1 MKKMTDNME
10 EATNKKYSAYNAIY
24 SVDIESRI
32 KNIFWGLFITMI
44 CILFVPWTQNINT
57 SGIVTTQFQEQ
68 RPQQINSVIPGKIIK
83 WWVKEGDFVQKG
95 DTIVELADTKD
106 DYLDPR
112 LIERTNDQLIAKKQK
127 VDFYD
132 NKISSING
140 QLIAIE
146 AGFKLKESSIRNKI
160 QQLERKI
167 LIDSAEL
174 AAAKIDLEVGTNQFN
189 RAGKM
194 LNDGI
199 ISLVDYERRTQ
210 SFNKAK
216 AGFQEKQQKFLNTK
230 QDVLIA
236 RIELNTLKQDVND
249 KLFKLKGEIASSNTE
264 KSTVIAEVAKNENE
278 LSNYRIRGSQK
289 WLVAPQT
296 GQIIKAKKAGI
307 NEIVK
312 EGEMIV
318 EIVPNVFLYAVE
330 LFVKPMDLALLNKGQ
345 DVRLQFDG
353 YPAIVF
359 SGWPSSSYGTFAGK
373 ISAIET
379 NRSESGK
386 FRVLIIPDQTVKKWP
401 TNLKIGT
408 GAKGFALLNDVPIW
422 YELWRQLNGFPPD
435 FYTVEVKGKEKEKG
449 KERETNEK

>member
-1 MKKMTDNME
+1 MKKVLDNIDE
-10 EATNKKYSAYNAIY
+10 ETGKKYSAYNSIY

-32 KNIFWGLFITMI
+32 KNIFWGLFFVLVF
-44 CILFVPWTQNINT
+44 ILFVPWTQNINT

-68 RPQQINSVIPGKIIK
+68 RPQQINSIIPGKIIK

-132 NKISSING
+132 SKITNIKG
-140 QLIAIE
+140 QIVAIE
-146 AGFKLKESSIRNKI
+146 EGFKLKESAIRNKI

-174 AAAKIDLEVGTNQFN
+174 SAAKIDLEVGTNQYN

-249 KLFKLKGEIASSNTE
+249 KLFKLKGDIANSNTE

-278 LSNYRIRGSQK
+278 LSNYRIRGGQK

-318 EIVPNVFLYAVE
+318 EIVPNSFKYAVE
-330 LFVKPMDLALLNKGQ
+330 LFVKPMDLALINKGQ

-359 SGWPSSSYGTFAGK
+359 SGWPNSSYGTFAGK

-379 NRSESGK
+379 NRNENGQ
-386 FRVLIIPDQTVKKWP
+386 FRVLIIPDMTEKNWP
-401 TNLKIGT
+401 SNLKIGT
-408 GAKGFALLNDVPIW
+408 GAQGFALLNDVPIW

-435 FYTVEVKGKEKEKG
+435 FYTLELKGKDIKA
-449 KERETNEK
+449 NEKK

>member
-1 MKKMTDNME
+1 LTKKL
-10 EATNKKYSAYNAIY
+10 AKKYSAYNSIY

-32 KNIFWGLFITMI
+32 KNIFWGLFFVLVF
-44 CILFVPWTQNINT
+44 ILFVPWTQNINT

-68 RPQQINSVIPGKIIK
+68 RPQQINSIIPGKIIK

-132 NKISSING
+132 SKITNING

-146 AGFKLKESSIRNKI
+146 AGFKLQEAAIRNKI

-174 AAAKIDLEVGTNQFN
+174 SAAKIDLEVGTNQYN

-236 RIELNTLKQDVND
+236 RIDLNSLKQEVND
-249 KLFKLKGEIASSNTE
+249 KLFKLKGDIANANTE
-264 KSTVIAEVAKNENE
+264 KSTVIAEVAK
-278 LSNYRIRGSQK
+278 K
-289 WLVAPQT
+289 
-296 GQIIKAKKAGI
+296 
-307 NEIVK
+307 
-312 EGEMIV
+312 
-318 EIVPNVFLYAVE
+318 
-330 LFVKPMDLALLNKGQ
+330 
-345 DVRLQFDG
+345 
-353 YPAIVF
+353 
-359 SGWPSSSYGTFAGK
+359 
-373 ISAIET
+373 
-379 NRSESGK
+379 
-386 FRVLIIPDQTVKKWP
+386 
-401 TNLKIGT
+401 
-408 GAKGFALLNDVPIW
+408 
-422 YELWRQLNGFPPD
+422 
-435 FYTVEVKGKEKEKG
+435 
-449 KERETNEK
+449 

>member
-1 MKKMTDNME
+1 MKKVLDNIDE
-10 EATNKKYSAYNAIY
+10 ETGKKYSAYNSIY

-32 KNIFWGLFITMI
+32 KNIFWGLFFVLIF
-44 CILFVPWTQNINT
+44 ILFVPWTQNINT

-68 RPQQINSVIPGKIIK
+68 RPQQINSIIPGKIIK

-127 VDFYD
+127 VEFYD
-132 NKISSING
+132 NKITNIKG

-146 AGFKLKESSIRNKI
+146 EGFKLKEATIKNKI

-174 AAAKIDLEVGTNQFN
+174 AAANVDLQVGTNQYN

-216 AGFQEKQQKFLNTK
+216 ASFQEKQQKFLNTK

-236 RIELNTLKQDVND
+236 RIDLNTLKQDVND
-249 KLFKLKGEIASSNTE
+249 KLFKLKGDIANSNTE

-289 WLVAPQT
+289 WLLAPQT

-318 EIVPNVFLYAVE
+318 EIVPNSFLYAVE
-330 LFVKPMDLALLNKGQ
+330 LFVKPMDLALINKGQ

-359 SGWPSSSYGTFAGK
+359 SGWPNSSYGTFAGK

-379 NRSESGK
+379 NRNENGQ
-386 FRVLIIPDQTVKKWP
+386 FRVLIIPDQKEKNWP
-401 TNLKIGT
+401 SNLKIGT
-408 GAKGFALLNDVPIW
+408 GAQGFALLNDVPIW

-435 FYTVEVKGKEKEKG
+435 FYTIEVKGKDIKA
-449 KERETNEK
+449 NEKK

>member
-1 MKKMTDNME
+1 MKQVLDNID
-10 EATNKKYSAYNAIY
+10 EATGKKYSAYDSIY

-32 KNIFWGLFITMI
+32 KNIFWGLLIVLI
-44 CILFVPWTQNINT
+44 IILFVPWTQNIST
-57 SGIVTTQFQEQ
+57 SGVVTTQFQEQ

-83 WWVKEGDFVQKG
+83 WWVKEGDYVQKG

-112 LIERTNDQLIAKKQK
+112 LIERTNDQLTAKKQK

-132 NKISSING
+132 TKITNIKG

-146 AGFKLKESSIRNKI
+146 EGFKLKEATIKNKI

-174 AAAKIDLEVGTNQFN
+174 AAANVDLQVGTNQYN

-236 RIELNTLKQDVND
+236 RIDLNTLKQDVND
-249 KLFKLKGEIASSNTE
+249 KLFKLKGDIANSNTE

-289 WLVAPQT
+289 WLLAPQT

-318 EIVPNVFLYAVE
+318 EIVPNSFLYAVE
-330 LFVKPMDLALLNKGQ
+330 LFVKPMDLALINKGQ

-359 SGWPSSSYGTFAGK
+359 SGWPNSSYGTFAGK

-379 NRSESGK
+379 NRNENGQ
-386 FRVLIIPDQTVKKWP
+386 FRVLIIPDQKEKNWP
-401 TNLKIGT
+401 SNLKIGT
-408 GAKGFALLNDVPIW
+408 GAQGFALLNDVPIW

-435 FYTVEVKGKEKEKG
+435 FYTIEVKGKDIKA
-449 KERETNEK
+449 NEKK

>member
-1 MKKMTDNME
+1 MKKVLDNIDE
-10 EATNKKYSAYNAIY
+10 ETGKKYSAYNSIY

-32 KNIFWGLFITMI
+32 KNIFWGLFFVLIF
-44 CILFVPWTQNINT
+44 ILFVPWTQNINT

-68 RPQQINSVIPGKIIK
+68 RPQQINSIIPGKIIK

-127 VDFYD
+127 VEFYD
-132 NKISSING
+132 NKITNIKG
-140 QLIAIE
+140 QIVAIE
-146 AGFKLKESSIRNKI
+146 EGFKLKEAAIRNKI

-174 AAAKIDLEVGTNQFN
+174 AAANVDLQVGTNQYN

-236 RIELNTLKQDVND
+236 RIDLNTLKQDVND
-249 KLFKLKGEIASSNTE
+249 KLFKLKGDIANSNTE
-264 KSTVIAEVAKNENE
+264 KSSVIAEVAKNENE

-289 WLVAPQT
+289 WLLAPQT

-318 EIVPNVFLYAVE
+318 EIVPNSFLYAVE
-330 LFVKPMDLALLNKGQ
+330 LFVKPMDLALINKGQ

-359 SGWPSSSYGTFAGK
+359 SGWPNSSYGTFAGK

-379 NRSESGK
+379 NRNENGQ
-386 FRVLIIPDQTVKKWP
+386 FRVLIIPDKKEKNWP
-401 TNLKIGT
+401 SNLKIGT
-408 GAKGFALLNDVPIW
+408 GAQGFALLNDVPIW

-435 FYTVEVKGKEKEKG
+435 FYTIEVKGKDIKA
-449 KERETNEK
+449 NEKK

>member
-1 MKKMTDNME
+1 MKQVLDNID
-10 EATNKKYSAYNAIY
+10 EATGKKYSAYSSIY

-32 KNIFWGLFITMI
+32 KNIFWGLFFVLVF
-44 CILFVPWTQNINT
+44 ILFVPWTQNINT

-68 RPQQINSVIPGKIIK
+68 RPQQINSIIPGKIIK

-112 LIERTNDQLIAKKQK
+112 LIERTNDQLTAKKQK

-132 NKISSING
+132 NKITNING

-146 AGFKLKESSIRNKI
+146 AGFKLQEAAIKNKI

-174 AAAKIDLEVGTNQFN
+174 SAAKIDLEVGTNQYN

-236 RIELNTLKQDVND
+236 RIDLNSLKQEVND
-249 KLFKLKGEIASSNTE
+249 KLFKLKGDIANSNTE
-264 KSTVIAEVAKNENE
+264 KSTVIAEVAKIENE

-289 WLVAPQT
+289 WLLAPQT

-318 EIVPNVFLYAVE
+318 EIVPNSFKYAVE
-330 LFVKPMDLALLNKGQ
+330 LFVKPMDLALINKGQ

-359 SGWPSSSYGTFAGK
+359 SGWPNSSYGTFAGK

-379 NRSESGK
+379 NRNENGQ
-386 FRVLIIPDQTVKKWP
+386 FRVLIIPDMTDKNWP
-401 TNLKIGT
+401 SNLKIGT
-408 GAKGFALLNDVPIW
+408 GAQGFALLNDVPIW

-435 FYTVEVKGKEKEKG
+435 FYTVEVKGKDTK
-449 KERETNEK
+449 TNEKK

>member
-1 MKKMTDNME
+1 MKKEIDTIDE
-10 EATNKKYSAYNAIY
+10 ETGKKYAAYNSIY

-32 KNIFWGLFITMI
+32 KNIFWGLFFVLVF
-44 CILFVPWTQNINT
+44 ILFVPWTQNINT

-68 RPQQINSVIPGKIIK
+68 RPQQINSIIPGKIIK

-132 NKISSING
+132 SKITNIKG
-140 QLIAIE
+140 QIVAIE
-146 AGFKLKESSIRNKI
+146 EGFKLKESAIRNKI

-174 AAAKIDLEVGTNQFN
+174 SAAKIDLEVGTNQYN

-249 KLFKLKGEIASSNTE
+249 KLFKLKGDIANSNTE

-278 LSNYRIRGSQK
+278 LSNYRIRGGQK

-318 EIVPNVFLYAVE
+318 EIVPNSFKYAVE
-330 LFVKPMDLALLNKGQ
+330 LFIKPMDLALINKGQ

-359 SGWPSSSYGTFAGK
+359 SGWPNSSYGTFAGK

-379 NRSESGK
+379 NRNENGQ
-386 FRVLIIPDQTVKKWP
+386 FRVLIIPDMSVKNWP
-401 TNLKIGT
+401 SNLKIGT
-408 GAKGFALLNDVPIW
+408 GAQGFALLNDVPIW

-435 FYTVEVKGKEKEKG
+435 FYTLEVKGKDIKA
-449 KERETNEK
+449 NEKK

>member
-1 MKKMTDNME
+1 MKKVLDNIDE
-10 EATNKKYSAYNAIY
+10 ETGKKYSAYNSIY

-32 KNIFWGLFITMI
+32 KNIFWGLFFVLIF
-44 CILFVPWTQNINT
+44 ILFVPWTQNINT

-68 RPQQINSVIPGKIIK
+68 RPQQINSIIPGKIIK

-127 VDFYD
+127 VEFYD
-132 NKISSING
+132 NKITNIKG
-140 QLIAIE
+140 QIVAIE
-146 AGFKLKESSIRNKI
+146 EGFKLKEAAIRNKI

-174 AAAKIDLEVGTNQFN
+174 AAANVDLQVGTNQYN

-236 RIELNTLKQDVND
+236 RIDLNTLKQDVND
-249 KLFKLKGEIASSNTE
+249 KLFKLKGDIANSNTE
-264 KSTVIAEVAKNENE
+264 KSSVIAEVAKNENE

-289 WLVAPQT
+289 WLLAPQT

-318 EIVPNVFLYAVE
+318 EIVPNSFLYAVE
-330 LFVKPMDLALLNKGQ
+330 LFVKPMDLALINKGQ

-359 SGWPSSSYGTFAGK
+359 SGWPNSSYGTFAGK

-379 NRSESGK
+379 NRNENGQ
-386 FRVLIIPDQTVKKWP
+386 FRVLIIPDQKEKNWP
-401 TNLKIGT
+401 SNLKIGT
-408 GAKGFALLNDVPIW
+408 GAQGFALLNDVPIW

-435 FYTVEVKGKEKEKG
+435 FYTIEVKGKDIKA
-449 KERETNEK
+449 NEKK

>member
-1 MKKMTDNME
+1 MKKVLDNIDE
-10 EATNKKYSAYNAIY
+10 ETGKKYSAYNSIY

-32 KNIFWGLFITMI
+32 KNIFWGLFIVLI
-44 CILFVPWTQNINT
+44 FILFVPWTQNINT

-68 RPQQINSVIPGKIIK
+68 RPQQINSIIPGKIIK

-112 LIERTNDQLIAKKQK
+112 LIERTNDQLTAKKQK

-132 NKISSING
+132 NKITNIKG

-146 AGFKLKESSIRNKI
+146 EGFKLKQAAIKNKI

-174 AAAKIDLEVGTNQFN
+174 AAANVDLQVGTNQYN

-249 KLFKLKGEIASSNTE
+249 KLFKLKGDIANSNTE

-289 WLVAPQT
+289 WLLAPQT

-318 EIVPNVFLYAVE
+318 EIVPNSFLYAVE
-330 LFVKPMDLALLNKGQ
+330 LFVKPMDLALINKGQ

-359 SGWPSSSYGTFAGK
+359 SGWPNSSYGTFAGK

-379 NRSESGK
+379 NRNENGQ
-386 FRVLIIPDQTVKKWP
+386 FRVLIIPDQKEKNWP
-401 TNLKIGT
+401 SNLKIGT
-408 GAKGFALLNDVPIW
+408 GAQGFALLNDVPIW

-435 FYTVEVKGKEKEKG
+435 FYTIEVKGKDIKA
-449 KERETNEK
+449 NEKK

>member
-1 MKKMTDNME
+1 MKKVLDNIDE
-10 EATNKKYSAYNAIY
+10 ETGKKYAAYNSIY

-32 KNIFWGLFITMI
+32 KNIFWGLFFVLVF
-44 CILFVPWTQNINT
+44 ILFVPWTQNINT

-68 RPQQINSVIPGKIIK
+68 RPQQINSIIPGKIIK

-132 NKISSING
+132 SKITNIKG
-140 QLIAIE
+140 QIVAIE
-146 AGFKLKESSIRNKI
+146 EGFKLKESAIRNKI

-174 AAAKIDLEVGTNQFN
+174 SAAKIDLEVGTNQYN

-249 KLFKLKGEIASSNTE
+249 KLFKLKGDIANSNTE

-278 LSNYRIRGSQK
+278 LSNYRIRGGQK

-318 EIVPNVFLYAVE
+318 EIVPNSFKYAVE
-330 LFVKPMDLALLNKGQ
+330 LFVKPMDLALINKGQ

-359 SGWPSSSYGTFAGK
+359 SGWPNSSYGTFAGK

-379 NRSESGK
+379 NRNENGQ
-386 FRVLIIPDQTVKKWP
+386 FRVLIIPDMTEKNWP
-401 TNLKIGT
+401 SNLKIGT
-408 GAKGFALLNDVPIW
+408 GAQGFALLNDVPIW

-435 FYTVEVKGKEKEKG
+435 FYTLEVKGKDLKA
-449 KERETNEK
+449 NEKK

>member
-1 MKKMTDNME
+1 
-10 EATNKKYSAYNAIY
+10 
-24 SVDIESRI
+24 
-32 KNIFWGLFITMI
+32 
-44 CILFVPWTQNINT
+44 
-57 SGIVTTQFQEQ
+57 
-68 RPQQINSVIPGKIIK
+68 
-83 WWVKEGDFVQKG
+83 VKEGDFVQKG

-112 LIERTNDQLIAKKQK
+112 LIERTNDQLTAKKQK

-132 NKISSING
+132 SKITNING
-140 QLIAIE
+140 QLVAIE
-146 AGFKLKESSIRNKI
+146 AGFKLQEAAIKNKI

-174 AAAKIDLEVGTNQFN
+174 SAAKIDLEVGTNQYN

-236 RIELNTLKQDVND
+236 RIDLNSLKQEVND
-249 KLFKLKGEIASSNTE
+249 KLFKLKGDIANSNTE

-278 LSNYRIRGSQK
+278 LSNYRIRGGQK
-289 WLVAPQT
+289 WLLAPQT

-318 EIVPNVFLYAVE
+318 EIVPNSFKYAVE
-330 LFVKPMDLALLNKGQ
+330 LFVKPMDLALINKGQ

-359 SGWPSSSYGTFAGK
+359 SGWPNSSYGTFAGK

-379 NRSESGK
+379 NRNENGQ
-386 FRVLIIPDQTVKKWP
+386 FRVLIIPDMTEKNWP
-401 TNLKIGT
+401 SNLKIGT
-408 GAKGFALLNDVPIW
+408 GAQGFALLNDVPIW

-435 FYTVEVKGKEKEKG
+435 FYTIEIKGKDIK
-449 KERETNEK
+449 TNEKK

>member
-1 MKKMTDNME
+1 MKNMNNIE
-10 EATNKKYSAYNAIY
+10 EATSKEYSAYKAIY
-24 SVDIESRI
+24 SVDTESRI
-32 KNIFWGLFITMI
+32 KNIFWGLFVLLLI
-44 CILFVPWTQNINT
+44 ILFVPWTQNINT
-57 SGIVTTQFQEQ
+57 SGVVTTQYQEQ
-68 RPQQINSVIPGKIIK
+68 RPQQINSIIPGKIIK

-132 NKISSING
+132 TKISNING

-146 AGFKLKESSIRNKI
+146 AGFKLKEASIRNKI

-289 WLVAPQT
+289 WLLAPQT

-359 SGWPSSSYGTFAGK
+359 TGWPNSSYGTFAGK

-379 NRSESGK
+379 NRNESGK
-386 FRVLIIPDQTVKKWP
+386 FRVLIVPDQTEKKWP

-408 GAKGFALLNDVPIW
+408 GVKGFALLNDVPIW

-435 FYTVEVKGKEKEKG
+435 FYTVEVKGKDTK
-449 KERETNEK
+449 TNEK

>member
-1 MKKMTDNME
+1 
-10 EATNKKYSAYNAIY
+10 
-24 SVDIESRI
+24 
-32 KNIFWGLFITMI
+32 
-44 CILFVPWTQNINT
+44 
-57 SGIVTTQFQEQ
+57 
-68 RPQQINSVIPGKIIK
+68 
-83 WWVKEGDFVQKG
+83 VKEGDYVQKG

-132 NKISSING
+132 TKISNING

-146 AGFKLKESSIRNKI
+146 EGFKLKEAAIKNKI

-189 RAGKM
+189 RASKM
-194 LNDGI
+194 LKDGI

-278 LSNYRIRGSQK
+278 LSNYLIRGSQK
-289 WLVAPQT
+289 WLIAPQT

-318 EIVPNVFLYAVE
+318 EIVPNSFLYAVE

-359 SGWPSSSYGTFAGK
+359 SGWPNSSYGTFAGK

-379 NRSESGK
+379 NRNENGQ
-386 FRVLIIPDQTVKKWP
+386 FRVLIVPDEKEKKWP
-401 TNLKIGT
+401 SNLKIGT
-408 GAKGFALLNDVPIW
+408 GAQGFALLNNVPIW

-435 FYTVEVKGKEKEKG
+435 FYKVEIKGKDNKA
-449 KERETNEK
+449 NEKK

>member
-1 MKKMTDNME
+1 VLDNIDE
-10 EATNKKYSAYNAIY
+10 ETGKKYSAYNSIY

-32 KNIFWGLFITMI
+32 KNIFWGLFFVLIF
-44 CILFVPWTQNINT
+44 ILFVPWTQNINT

-68 RPQQINSVIPGKIIK
+68 RPQQINSIIPGKIIK

-127 VDFYD
+127 VEFYD
-132 NKISSING
+132 NKITNIKG
-140 QLIAIE
+140 QIIAIE
-146 AGFKLKESSIRNKI
+146 EGFKLKEAAIRNKI

-174 AAAKIDLEVGTNQFN
+174 AAANVDLQVGTNQYN

-236 RIELNTLKQDVND
+236 RIDLNTLKQDVND
-249 KLFKLKGEIASSNTE
+249 KLFKLKGDIANSNTE

-289 WLVAPQT
+289 WLLAPQT

-318 EIVPNVFLYAVE
+318 EIVPNSFLYAVE
-330 LFVKPMDLALLNKGQ
+330 LFVKPMDLALINKGQ

-359 SGWPSSSYGTFAGK
+359 SGWPNSSYGTFAGK

-379 NRSESGK
+379 NRNENGQ
-386 FRVLIIPDQTVKKWP
+386 FRVLIIPDQKEKNWP
-401 TNLKIGT
+401 SNLKIGT
-408 GAKGFALLNDVPIW
+408 GAQGFALLNDVPIW

-435 FYTVEVKGKEKEKG
+435 FYTIEVKGKDIKA
-449 KERETNEK
+449 NEKK

>member
-1 MKKMTDNME
+1 MKKELDTIDE
-10 EATNKKYSAYNAIY
+10 ETGKKYSAYNSIY
-24 SVDIESRI
+24 SVDIETRI
-32 KNIFWGLFITMI
+32 KNIFWGLFFVLVF
-44 CILFVPWTQNINT
+44 ILFVPWTQNINT

-68 RPQQINSVIPGKIIK
+68 RPQQINSIIPGKIIK

-132 NKISSING
+132 SKITNING

-146 AGFKLKESSIRNKI
+146 AGFKLQEAAIRNKI

-174 AAAKIDLEVGTNQFN
+174 SAAKIDLEVGTNQYN

-236 RIELNTLKQDVND
+236 RIDLNSLKQEVND
-249 KLFKLKGEIASSNTE
+249 KLFKLKGDIANANTE

-278 LSNYRIRGSQK
+278 LSNYRIRGGQK
-289 WLVAPQT
+289 WLLAPQT

-318 EIVPNVFLYAVE
+318 EIVPNSFKYAVE
-330 LFVKPMDLALLNKGQ
+330 LFIKPMDLALINKGQ

-359 SGWPSSSYGTFAGK
+359 SGWPNSSYGTFAGK

-379 NRSESGK
+379 NRNESGQ
-386 FRVLIIPDQTVKKWP
+386 FRVLIIPDMTEKNWP
-401 TNLKIGT
+401 SNLKIGT
-408 GAKGFALLNDVPIW
+408 GAQGFALLNDVPIW

-435 FYTVEVKGKEKEKG
+435 FYTLEGKDIKK
-449 KERETNEK
+449 NEKK

>member
-1 MKKMTDNME
+1 MKQVLDNIDE
-10 EATNKKYSAYNAIY
+10 ETGKKYSAYNSIY

-32 KNIFWGLFITMI
+32 KNIFWGLLAVLIL
-44 CILFVPWTQNINT
+44 ILFVPWTQNINT
-57 SGIVTTQFQEQ
+57 SGVVTTQFQEQ
-68 RPQQINSVIPGKIIK
+68 RPQQINSIIPGKIIK
-83 WWVKEGDFVQKG
+83 WWVKEGDYVQKG

-112 LIERTNDQLIAKKQK
+112 LIERTNDQLTAKKQK

-132 NKISSING
+132 SKISNIKG

-146 AGFKLKESSIRNKI
+146 AGFKLKEASIKNKI
-160 QQLERKI
+160 EQLQRKI

-174 AAAKIDLEVGTNQFN
+174 AAANIDLQVGTNQYN

-249 KLFKLKGEIASSNTE
+249 KLFKLKGDIANSNSE

-289 WLVAPQT
+289 WLIAPQT

-318 EIVPNVFLYAVE
+318 EIVPNSFLYAVE

-359 SGWPSSSYGTFAGK
+359 SGWPNSSYGTFAGK

-379 NRSESGK
+379 NRNENGQ
-386 FRVLIIPDQTVKKWP
+386 FRVLIVPDENEKKWP
-401 TNLKIGT
+401 SNLKIGT
-408 GAKGFALLNDVPIW
+408 GAQGFALLNNVPIW

-435 FYTVEVKGKEKEKG
+435 FYKVEIKGKDNKA
-449 KERETNEK
+449 NEKK

>member
-1 MKKMTDNME
+1 MKKVLDNIDE
-10 EATNKKYSAYNAIY
+10 ETGKKYSAYNSIY

-32 KNIFWGLFITMI
+32 KNIFWGLFFVLVF
-44 CILFVPWTQNINT
+44 ILFVPWTQNINT

-68 RPQQINSVIPGKIIK
+68 RPQQINSIIPGKIIK

-112 LIERTNDQLIAKKQK
+112 LIERTNDQLTAKKQK

-132 NKISSING
+132 SKITNING
-140 QLIAIE
+140 QLVAIE
-146 AGFKLKESSIRNKI
+146 AGFKLQEAAIKNKI

-174 AAAKIDLEVGTNQFN
+174 SAAKIDLEVGTNQYN

-236 RIELNTLKQDVND
+236 RIDLNSLKQEVND
-249 KLFKLKGEIASSNTE
+249 KLFKLKGDIANSNTE

-289 WLVAPQT
+289 WLLAPQT

-318 EIVPNVFLYAVE
+318 EIVPNSFKYAVE
-330 LFVKPMDLALLNKGQ
+330 LFVKPMDLALINKGQ

-359 SGWPSSSYGTFAGK
+359 SGWPNSSYGTFAGK

-379 NRSESGK
+379 NRNENGQ
-386 FRVLIIPDQTVKKWP
+386 FRVLIIPDMTEKNWP
-401 TNLKIGT
+401 SNLKIGT
-408 GAKGFALLNDVPIW
+408 GAQGFALLNDVPIW

-435 FYTVEVKGKEKEKG
+435 FYTIEIKGKDIK
-449 KERETNEK
+449 TNEKK

>member
-1 MKKMTDNME
+1 MKKVLDNIDE
-10 EATNKKYSAYNAIY
+10 ETGKKYSADNSIY

-32 KNIFWGLFITMI
+32 KNIFWGLFFVLIF
-44 CILFVPWTQNINT
+44 ILFVPWTQNINT

-68 RPQQINSVIPGKIIK
+68 RPQQINSIIPGKIIK

-127 VDFYD
+127 VEFYD
-132 NKISSING
+132 NKITNIKG
-140 QLIAIE
+140 QIVAIE
-146 AGFKLKESSIRNKI
+146 EGFKLKEAAIRNKI

-174 AAAKIDLEVGTNQFN
+174 AAANVDLQVGTNQYN

-236 RIELNTLKQDVND
+236 RIDLNTLKQDVND
-249 KLFKLKGEIASSNTE
+249 KLFKLKGDIANSNTE

-289 WLVAPQT
+289 WLLAPQT

-318 EIVPNVFLYAVE
+318 EIVPNSFLYAVE
-330 LFVKPMDLALLNKGQ
+330 LFVKPMDLALINKGQ

-359 SGWPSSSYGTFAGK
+359 SGWPNSSYGTFAGK

-379 NRSESGK
+379 NRNENGQ
-386 FRVLIIPDQTVKKWP
+386 FRVLIIPDQKEKNWP
-401 TNLKIGT
+401 SNLKIGT
-408 GAKGFALLNDVPIW
+408 GAQGFALLNDVPIW

-435 FYTVEVKGKEKEKG
+435 FYTIEVKGKDIKA
-449 KERETNEK
+449 NEKK

>member
-1 MKKMTDNME
+1 MKKVLDNIDE
-10 EATNKKYSAYNAIY
+10 ETGKKYSAYNSIY

-32 KNIFWGLFITMI
+32 KNIFWGLFFVLIF
-44 CILFVPWTQNINT
+44 ILFVPWTQNINT

-68 RPQQINSVIPGKIIK
+68 RPQQINSIIPGKIIK

-127 VDFYD
+127 VEFYD
-132 NKISSING
+132 NKITNIKG

-146 AGFKLKESSIRNKI
+146 EGFKLKEAAIKNKI

-174 AAAKIDLEVGTNQFN
+174 SAANVDLQVGTNQYN

-236 RIELNTLKQDVND
+236 RIELNSLKQEVND
-249 KLFKLKGEIASSNTE
+249 KLFKLKGDIANSNTE

-289 WLVAPQT
+289 WLLAPQT

-318 EIVPNVFLYAVE
+318 EIVPNSFLYAVE
-330 LFVKPMDLALLNKGQ
+330 LFVKPMDLALINKGQ

-359 SGWPSSSYGTFAGK
+359 SGWPNSSYGTFAGK

-379 NRSESGK
+379 NRNENGQ
-386 FRVLIIPDQTVKKWP
+386 FRVLVIPDQKEKNWP
-401 TNLKIGT
+401 SNLKIGT
-408 GAKGFALLNDVPIW
+408 GAQGFALLNDVPIW

-435 FYTVEVKGKEKEKG
+435 FYTIEVKGKDIKA
-449 KERETNEK
+449 NEKK

>member
-1 MKKMTDNME
+1 MKKEIDTIDE
-10 EATNKKYSAYNAIY
+10 ETGKKYSAYNSIY

-32 KNIFWGLFITMI
+32 KNIFWGLFFVLVF
-44 CILFVPWTQNINT
+44 ILFVPWTQNINT

-68 RPQQINSVIPGKIIK
+68 RPQQINSIIPGKIIK

-112 LIERTNDQLIAKKQK
+112 LIERTNDQLTAKKQK

-132 NKISSING
+132 SKITNING
-140 QLIAIE
+140 QLVAIE
-146 AGFKLKESSIRNKI
+146 AGFKLQEAAIKNKI

-174 AAAKIDLEVGTNQFN
+174 SAAKIDLEVGTNQYN

-236 RIELNTLKQDVND
+236 RIDLNSLKQEVND
-249 KLFKLKGEIASSNTE
+249 KLFKLKGDIANSNTE

-289 WLVAPQT
+289 WLLAPQT

-318 EIVPNVFLYAVE
+318 EIVPNSFKYAVE
-330 LFVKPMDLALLNKGQ
+330 LFVKPMDLALINKGQ

-359 SGWPSSSYGTFAGK
+359 SGWPNSSYGTFAGK

-379 NRSESGK
+379 NRNENGQ
-386 FRVLIIPDQTVKKWP
+386 FRVLIIPDMTEKNWP
-401 TNLKIGT
+401 SNLKIGT
-408 GAKGFALLNDVPIW
+408 GAQGFALLNDVPIW

-435 FYTVEVKGKEKEKG
+435 FYTIEIKGKDIKK
-449 KERETNEK
+449 NEKK

>member
-1 MKKMTDNME
+1 MIDNIE
-10 EATNKKYSAYNAIY
+10 EPASKKYSAYNAIY

-32 KNIFWGLFITMI
+32 KNIFWGLLVLLIF
-44 CILFVPWTQNINT
+44 ILFVPWTQNINT

-68 RPQQINSVIPGKIIK
+68 RPQQINSIIPGKIIK

-112 LIERTNDQLIAKKQK
+112 LIERTNDQLVAKKQK

-132 NKISSING
+132 TKISNING

-146 AGFKLKESSIRNKI
+146 AGFKLKEASIKNKI

-278 LSNYRIRGSQK
+278 LSNYRIRGGQK

-359 SGWPSSSYGTFAGK
+359 SGWPNSSYGTFAGK

-379 NRSESGK
+379 NRNESGK
-386 FRVLIIPDQTVKKWP
+386 FRVLIVPDQQEKKWP

-408 GAKGFALLNDVPIW
+408 GVKGFALLNDVPIW

-435 FYTVEVKGKEKEKG
+435 FYTVEVKGKDTK
-449 KERETNEK
+449 TNEK

>member
-1 MKKMTDNME
+1 MKKELDTIDE
-10 EATNKKYSAYNAIY
+10 ETGKKYSAYNSIY
-24 SVDIESRI
+24 SVDIETRI
-32 KNIFWGLFITMI
+32 KNIFWGLFFVLVF
-44 CILFVPWTQNINT
+44 ILFVPWTQNINT

-68 RPQQINSVIPGKIIK
+68 RPQQINSIIPGKIIK

-132 NKISSING
+132 SKITNING

-146 AGFKLKESSIRNKI
+146 AGFKLQEAAIRNKI

-174 AAAKIDLEVGTNQFN
+174 SAAKIDLEVGTNQYN

-236 RIELNTLKQDVND
+236 RIDLNSLKQEVND
-249 KLFKLKGEIASSNTE
+249 KLFKLKGDIANANTE

-278 LSNYRIRGSQK
+278 LSNYRIRGGQK
-289 WLVAPQT
+289 WLLAPQT
-296 GQIIKAKKAGI
+296 GQIIKARKAGI

-318 EIVPNVFLYAVE
+318 EIVPNSFKYAVE
-330 LFVKPMDLALLNKGQ
+330 LFIKPMDLALINKGQ

-359 SGWPSSSYGTFAGK
+359 SGWPNSSYGTFAGK

-379 NRSESGK
+379 NRNENGQ
-386 FRVLIIPDQTVKKWP
+386 FRVLIIPDMTEKNWP
-401 TNLKIGT
+401 SNLKIGT
-408 GAKGFALLNDVPIW
+408 GAQGFALLNDVPIW

-435 FYTVEVKGKEKEKG
+435 FYTVEVKGKDIKK
-449 KERETNEK
+449 NEKK

>member
-1 MKKMTDNME
+1 MKKELDTIDE
-10 EATNKKYSAYNAIY
+10 ETGKKYSAYNSIY

-32 KNIFWGLFITMI
+32 KNIFWGLFFVLVF
-44 CILFVPWTQNINT
+44 ILFVPWTQNINT

-68 RPQQINSVIPGKIIK
+68 RPQQINSIIPGKIIK

-112 LIERTNDQLIAKKQK
+112 LIERTNDQLTAKKQK

-132 NKISSING
+132 NKITNING

-146 AGFKLKESSIRNKI
+146 AGFKLQEAAIKNKI

-174 AAAKIDLEVGTNQFN
+174 SAAKIDLEVGTNQYN

-236 RIELNTLKQDVND
+236 RIDLNSLKQEVND
-249 KLFKLKGEIASSNTE
+249 KLFKLKGDIANSNTE

-289 WLVAPQT
+289 WLLAPQT

-318 EIVPNVFLYAVE
+318 EIVPNSFKYAVE
-330 LFVKPMDLALLNKGQ
+330 LFVKPMDLALINKGQ

-359 SGWPSSSYGTFAGK
+359 SGWPNSSYGTFAGK

-379 NRSESGK
+379 NRNEKGQ
-386 FRVLIIPDQTVKKWP
+386 FRVLIIPDMKEKNWP
-401 TNLKIGT
+401 SNLKIGT
-408 GAKGFALLNDVPIW
+408 GAQGFALLNDVPIW

-435 FYTVEVKGKEKEKG
+435 FYTVEVKGKDTK
-449 KERETNEK
+449 TNEKK

>member
-1 MKKMTDNME
+1 MKKVLDNIDE
-10 EATNKKYSAYNAIY
+10 ETGKKYSAYNSIY

-32 KNIFWGLFITMI
+32 KNIFWGLFFVLVF
-44 CILFVPWTQNINT
+44 ILFVPWTQNINT

-68 RPQQINSVIPGKIIK
+68 RPQQINSIIPGKIIK

-132 NKISSING
+132 SKITNIKG
-140 QLIAIE
+140 QIVAIE
-146 AGFKLKESSIRNKI
+146 EGFKLKESAIRNKI

-174 AAAKIDLEVGTNQFN
+174 SAAKIDLEVGTNQYN

-249 KLFKLKGEIASSNTE
+249 KLFKLKGDIANSNTE

-278 LSNYRIRGSQK
+278 LSNYRIRGGQK

-318 EIVPNVFLYAVE
+318 EIVPNSFKYAIE
-330 LFVKPMDLALLNKGQ
+330 LFVKPMDLALINKGQ

-359 SGWPSSSYGTFAGK
+359 SGWPNSSYGTFAGK

-379 NRSESGK
+379 NRNENGQ
-386 FRVLIIPDQTVKKWP
+386 FRVLIIPDMTEKNWP
-401 TNLKIGT
+401 SNLKIGT
-408 GAKGFALLNDVPIW
+408 GAQGFALLNDVPIW

-435 FYTVEVKGKEKEKG
+435 FYTLEVKGKDIKA
-449 KERETNEK
+449 NEKK

>member
-1 MKKMTDNME
+1 MKKVLDNIDE
-10 EATNKKYSAYNAIY
+10 ETGKKYSAYNSIY

-32 KNIFWGLFITMI
+32 KNIFWGLFFVLVF
-44 CILFVPWTQNINT
+44 ILFVPWTQNINT

-68 RPQQINSVIPGKIIK
+68 RPQQINSIIPGKIIK

-132 NKISSING
+132 SKITNIKG
-140 QLIAIE
+140 QLVAIE
-146 AGFKLKESSIRNKI
+146 EGFKLKESAIRNKI

-174 AAAKIDLEVGTNQFN
+174 SAAKIDLEVGTNQYN

-249 KLFKLKGEIASSNTE
+249 KLFKLKGDIANSNTE

-278 LSNYRIRGSQK
+278 LSNYRIRGGQK

-318 EIVPNVFLYAVE
+318 EIVPNSFKYAVE
-330 LFVKPMDLALLNKGQ
+330 LFVKPMDLALINKGQ

-359 SGWPSSSYGTFAGK
+359 SGWPNSSYGTFAGK

-379 NRSESGK
+379 NRNENGQ
-386 FRVLIIPDQTVKKWP
+386 FRVLIIPDMTEKNWP
-401 TNLKIGT
+401 SNLKIGT
-408 GAKGFALLNDVPIW
+408 GAQGFALLNDVPIW

-435 FYTVEVKGKEKEKG
+435 FYTLEVKGKDIKA
-449 KERETNEK
+449 NEKK

>member
-1 MKKMTDNME
+1 MKNVLDNIDE
-10 EATNKKYSAYNAIY
+10 ETGKKYSAYNSIY

-32 KNIFWGLFITMI
+32 KNIFWGLFFVLIF
-44 CILFVPWTQNINT
+44 ILFVPWTQNINT

-68 RPQQINSVIPGKIIK
+68 RPQQINSIIPGKIIK

-127 VDFYD
+127 VEFYD
-132 NKISSING
+132 NKITNIKG
-140 QLIAIE
+140 QIIAIE
-146 AGFKLKESSIRNKI
+146 EGFKLKEAAIRNKI

-174 AAAKIDLEVGTNQFN
+174 AAANVDLQVGTNQYN

-236 RIELNTLKQDVND
+236 RIDLNTLKQDVND
-249 KLFKLKGEIASSNTE
+249 KLFKLKGDIANSNTE

-289 WLVAPQT
+289 WLLAPQT

-318 EIVPNVFLYAVE
+318 EIVPNSFLYAVE
-330 LFVKPMDLALLNKGQ
+330 LFVKPMDLALINKGQ

-359 SGWPSSSYGTFAGK
+359 SGWPNSSYGTFAGK

-379 NRSESGK
+379 NRNENGQ
-386 FRVLIIPDQTVKKWP
+386 FRVLIIPDQKEKNWP
-401 TNLKIGT
+401 SNLKIGT
-408 GAKGFALLNDVPIW
+408 GAQGFALLNDVPIW

-435 FYTVEVKGKEKEKG
+435 FYTIEVKGKDIKA
-449 KERETNEK
+449 NEKK

>member
-1 MKKMTDNME
+1 MKQVLDNID
-10 EATNKKYSAYNAIY
+10 EATGKKYSAYNSIY

-32 KNIFWGLFITMI
+32 KNIFWGLLVVLIL
-44 CILFVPWTQNINT
+44 ILFVPWTQNINT
-57 SGIVTTQFQEQ
+57 SGVVTTQFQEQ

-83 WWVKEGDFVQKG
+83 WWVKEGDYVQKG

-112 LIERTNDQLIAKKQK
+112 LIERTNDQLTAKKQK

-132 NKISSING
+132 SKISNIKG

-146 AGFKLKESSIRNKI
+146 AGYKLKEASIKNKI
-160 QQLERKI
+160 EQLQRKI
-167 LIDSAEL
+167 LIDSADL
-174 AAAKIDLEVGTNQFN
+174 SAAKIDLEVGTNQYN

-249 KLFKLKGEIASSNTE
+249 KLFKLKGDIANSNSE

-278 LSNYRIRGSQK
+278 LSNYRIRGIQK
-289 WLVAPQT
+289 WLIAPQT

-318 EIVPNVFLYAVE
+318 EIVPNSFLYAVE

-359 SGWPSSSYGTFAGK
+359 SGWPKSSYGTFAGK

-379 NRSESGK
+379 NRNENGQ
-386 FRVLIIPDQTVKKWP
+386 FRVLIIPDEKDKKWP
-401 TNLKIGT
+401 ANLKIGT
-408 GAKGFALLNDVPIW
+408 GAQGFALLNTVTIW

-435 FYTVEVKGKEKEKG
+435 FYKVEIKGKDTKA
-449 KERETNEK
+449 NEKK

>member
-1 MKKMTDNME
+1 MKKELDTIDE
-10 EATNKKYSAYNAIY
+10 ETGKKYSAYNSIY
-24 SVDIESRI
+24 SVDIETRI
-32 KNIFWGLFITMI
+32 KNIFWGLFFVLVF
-44 CILFVPWTQNINT
+44 ILFVPWTQNINT

-68 RPQQINSVIPGKIIK
+68 RPQQINSIIPGKIIK

-132 NKISSING
+132 SKITNING

-146 AGFKLKESSIRNKI
+146 AGFKLQEAAIRNKI

-174 AAAKIDLEVGTNQFN
+174 SAAKIDLEVGTNQYN

-236 RIELNTLKQDVND
+236 RIDLNSLKQEVND
-249 KLFKLKGEIASSNTE
+249 KLFKLKGDIANANTE

-278 LSNYRIRGSQK
+278 LSNYRIRGGQK
-289 WLVAPQT
+289 WLLAPQT

-318 EIVPNVFLYAVE
+318 EIVPNSFKYAVE
-330 LFVKPMDLALLNKGQ
+330 LFVKPMDLALINKGQ

-359 SGWPSSSYGTFAGK
+359 SGWPNSSYGTFAGK

-379 NRSESGK
+379 NRNENGQ
-386 FRVLIIPDQTVKKWP
+386 FRVLIIPDMTEKNWP
-401 TNLKIGT
+401 SNLKIGT
-408 GAKGFALLNDVPIW
+408 GAQGFALLNDVPIW

-435 FYTVEVKGKEKEKG
+435 FYTIEIKGKDIK
-449 KERETNEK
+449 TNEKK

>member
-1 MKKMTDNME
+1 MKKVLDNIDE
-10 EATNKKYSAYNAIY
+10 ETGKKYSAYNSIY

-32 KNIFWGLFITMI
+32 KNIFWGLFFVLVF
-44 CILFVPWTQNINT
+44 ILFVPWTQNINT

-68 RPQQINSVIPGKIIK
+68 RPQQINSIIPGKIIK

-132 NKISSING
+132 SKITNIKG
-140 QLIAIE
+140 QIVAIE
-146 AGFKLKESSIRNKI
+146 EGFKLKESAIRNKI

-174 AAAKIDLEVGTNQFN
+174 SAAKIDLEVGTNQYN

-249 KLFKLKGEIASSNTE
+249 KLFKLKGDIANSNTE

-278 LSNYRIRGSQK
+278 LSNYRIRGGQK

-318 EIVPNVFLYAVE
+318 EIVPNSFKYAVE
-330 LFVKPMDLALLNKGQ
+330 LFVKPMDLALINKGQ

-359 SGWPSSSYGTFAGK
+359 SGWPNSSYGTFAGK

-379 NRSESGK
+379 NRNENGQ
-386 FRVLIIPDQTVKKWP
+386 FRVLIIPDMSVKNWP
-401 TNLKIGT
+401 SNLKIGT
-408 GAKGFALLNDVPIW
+408 GAQGFALLNDVPIW

-435 FYTVEVKGKEKEKG
+435 FYTLEVKGKDIKA
-449 KERETNEK
+449 NEKK

>member
-1 MKKMTDNME
+1 MKKIINNIE
-10 EATNKKYSAYNAIY
+10 EPDSKKYSAYNAIY

-32 KNIFWGLFITMI
+32 KNIFWGLFFVLILV
-44 CILFVPWTQNINT
+44 LFVPWTQNINT
-57 SGIVTTQFQEQ
+57 SGVVTTQFQEQ
-68 RPQQINSVIPGKIIK
+68 RPQQINSIIPGKIIK

-106 DYLDPR
+106 DYLDPK

-199 ISLVDYERRTQ
+199 ISLVDYERRIQ

-249 KLFKLKGEIASSNTE
+249 KLYKLKGDIANSNTE

-289 WLVAPQT
+289 WLLAPQT
-296 GQIIKAKKAGI
+296 GQIIKAKKAGF

-330 LFVKPMDLALLNKGQ
+330 LFVKPMDLALLIKGQ

-359 SGWPSSSYGTFAGK
+359 SGWPNSSYGTFAGK

-379 NRSESGK
+379 NRNENGR
-386 FRVLIIPDQTVKKWP
+386 FRVLIIPDEKDKRWP

-408 GAKGFALLNDVPIW
+408 GAQGFALLNDVPIW

-435 FYTVEVKGKEKEKG
+435 FYTIEVKGKDIKA
-449 KERETNEK
+449 NEKK

>member
-1 MKKMTDNME
+1 
-10 EATNKKYSAYNAIY
+10 
-24 SVDIESRI
+24 
-32 KNIFWGLFITMI
+32 
-44 CILFVPWTQNINT
+44 
-57 SGIVTTQFQEQ
+57 
-68 RPQQINSVIPGKIIK
+68 
-83 WWVKEGDFVQKG
+83 
-95 DTIVELADTKD
+95 
-106 DYLDPR
+106 
-112 LIERTNDQLIAKKQK
+112 
-127 VDFYD
+127 
-132 NKISSING
+132 
-140 QLIAIE
+140 
-146 AGFKLKESSIRNKI
+146 
-160 QQLERKI
+160 
-167 LIDSAEL
+167 
-174 AAAKIDLEVGTNQFN
+174 VGTNQFN

-289 WLVAPQT
+289 WLLAPQT

-359 SGWPSSSYGTFAGK
+359 TGWPNSSYGTFAGK

-379 NRSESGK
+379 NRNESGK
-386 FRVLIIPDQTVKKWP
+386 FRVLIVPDQTEKKWP

-408 GAKGFALLNDVPIW
+408 GVKGFALLNDVPIW

-435 FYTVEVKGKEKEKG
+435 FYTVEVKGKDTK
-449 KERETNEK
+449 TNEK

>member
-1 MKKMTDNME
+1 MKKMIDNTE
-10 EATNKKYSAYNAIY
+10 EAASKKYSAYNAIY

-32 KNIFWGLFITMI
+32 KNIFWVLFFVLVF
-44 CILFVPWTQNINT
+44 ILFVPWTQNINT

-68 RPQQINSVIPGKIIK
+68 RPQQINSIIPGKIIK

-112 LIERTNDQLIAKKQK
+112 LIERTNDQLVAKKQK

-132 NKISSING
+132 SKITNIKG
-140 QLIAIE
+140 QLVAIE
-146 AGFKLKESSIRNKI
+146 EGFKLKEAAIKNKI

-174 AAAKIDLEVGTNQFN
+174 SAAKIDLEVGTNQYN

-236 RIELNTLKQDVND
+236 RIELNTLKQDIND
-249 KLFKLKGEIASSNTE
+249 KLFKLKGDIDNSNTE

-278 LSNYRIRGSQK
+278 LSNYRIRGGQK
-289 WLVAPQT
+289 WLLAPQT

-318 EIVPNVFLYAVE
+318 EIVPNSFKYAVE
-330 LFVKPMDLALLNKGQ
+330 LFVKPMDLALINKGQ

-359 SGWPSSSYGTFAGK
+359 SGWPNSSYGTFAGK

-379 NRSESGK
+379 NRNENGQ
-386 FRVLIIPDQTVKKWP
+386 FRVLIIPDMTEKNWP
-401 TNLKIGT
+401 SNLKIGT
-408 GAKGFALLNDVPIW
+408 GAQGFALLNDVPIW

-435 FYTVEVKGKEKEKG
+435 FYTIEVKGKDIKK
-449 KERETNEK
+449 NEKK

>member
-1 MKKMTDNME
+1 MKKVLDNIDE
-10 EATNKKYSAYNAIY
+10 ETGKKYSAYNSIY

-32 KNIFWGLFITMI
+32 KNIFWGLFFVLVF
-44 CILFVPWTQNINT
+44 ILFVPWTQNINT

-68 RPQQINSVIPGKIIK
+68 RPQQINSIIPGKIIK

-132 NKISSING
+132 SKITNIKG
-140 QLIAIE
+140 QIVAIE
-146 AGFKLKESSIRNKI
+146 EGFKLKESAIRNKI

-174 AAAKIDLEVGTNQFN
+174 SAAKIDLEVGTNQYN

-249 KLFKLKGEIASSNTE
+249 KLFKLKGDIANSNTE

-278 LSNYRIRGSQK
+278 LSNYRIRGGQK

-296 GQIIKAKKAGI
+296 GQIIKAKKAVI

-318 EIVPNVFLYAVE
+318 EIVPNSFKYAVE
-330 LFVKPMDLALLNKGQ
+330 LFVKPMDLALINKGQ

-359 SGWPSSSYGTFAGK
+359 SGWPNSSYGTFAGK

-379 NRSESGK
+379 NRNENGQ
-386 FRVLIIPDQTVKKWP
+386 FRVLIIPDMTEKNWP
-401 TNLKIGT
+401 SNLKIGT
-408 GAKGFALLNDVPIW
+408 GAQGFALLNDVPIW

-435 FYTVEVKGKEKEKG
+435 FYTLEVKGKDIKA
-449 KERETNEK
+449 NEKK

>member
-1 MKKMTDNME
+1 MKKVLDNIDE
-10 EATNKKYSAYNAIY
+10 ETGKKYSAYNSIY

-32 KNIFWGLFITMI
+32 KNIFWGLFFVLVF
-44 CILFVPWTQNINT
+44 ILFVPWTQNINT

-68 RPQQINSVIPGKIIK
+68 RPQQINSIIPGKIIK

-132 NKISSING
+132 SKITNIKG
-140 QLIAIE
+140 QIVAIE
-146 AGFKLKESSIRNKI
+146 EGFKLKESAIRNKI

-174 AAAKIDLEVGTNQFN
+174 SAAKIDLEVGTNQYN

-249 KLFKLKGEIASSNTE
+249 KLFKLKGDIANSNSE

-278 LSNYRIRGSQK
+278 LSNYRIRGGQK

-318 EIVPNVFLYAVE
+318 EIVPNSFKYAVE
-330 LFVKPMDLALLNKGQ
+330 LFVKPMDLALINKGQ

-359 SGWPSSSYGTFAGK
+359 SGWPNSSYGTFAGK

-379 NRSESGK
+379 NRNENGQ
-386 FRVLIIPDQTVKKWP
+386 FRVLIIPDMTEKNWP
-401 TNLKIGT
+401 SNLKIGT
-408 GAKGFALLNDVPIW
+408 GSQGFALLNDVPIW
-422 YELWRQLNGFPPD
+422 YELWRQLSGFPPD
-435 FYTVEVKGKEKEKG
+435 FYTLEVKGKDIKA
-449 KERETNEK
+449 NEKK